1 MHSIAV
7 VNQKGGSGKTTT
19 ASALAGA
26 LRARG
31 RFVALLDLD
40 PQGCLGLLS
49 TGVEQVDPGSLAHAL
64 RRSAAMDYVIID
76 TPPALGPAVD
86 AASEQSDGLLIPT
99 RATFVDLRGL
109 GNLLAVIDTTKVIG
123 AVLIAYR
130 KHVSHH
136 RMVAG
141 RIEGLG
147 YPLLARIPFSI
158 AVDDAQM
165 AGEDLTS
172 YRAARVR
179 GVAAAYHILAE
190 GVEAWSG
197 KRIG

>member
-1 MHSIAV
+1 MRSIAV

-49 TGVEQVDPGSLAHAL
+49 AGVEQVGPEGLAHAL

-86 AASEQSDGLLIPT
+86 AASEQVDGLLIPT
-99 RATFVDLRGL
+99 RATFLDLRGL
-109 GNLLAVIDTTKVIG
+109 GNLLATVDAGKVIG
-123 AVLIAYR
+123 VVVIAYR
-130 KHVSHH
+130 GHVTHH
-136 RMVAG
+136 RRVLE

-147 YPLLARIPFSI
+147 YPVLARIPFSI
-158 AVDDAQM
+158 SASDAGLLGKDVVGYGP
-165 AGEDLTS
+165 A
-172 YRAARVR
+172 RAIATAYFDVAEAIERWARTD
-179 GVAAAYHILAE
+179 
-190 GVEAWSG
+190 
-197 KRIG
+197 

>member
-1 MHSIAV
+1 MRSIAV

-49 TGVEQVDPGSLAHAL
+49 TDVEQVDPGSLAHAL

-76 TPPALGPAVD
+76 TPPALGAAVD
-86 AASEQSDGLLIPT
+86 AASEQADGLLIPT
-99 RATFVDLRGL
+99 RATFLDLRGL
-109 GNLLAVIDTTKVIG
+109 GNLLATVDAGKVIG
-123 AVLIAYR
+123 VVVIAYR
-130 KHVSHH
+130 GHVTHH
-136 RMVAG
+136 RRVLE

-147 YPLLARIPFSI
+147 YPVLARVPFTI
-158 AVDDAQM
+158 AASDAGL
-165 AGEDLTS
+165 AGEDLTTFG
-172 YRAARVR
+172 AARAR
-179 GVAAAYHILAE
+179 GLSEAYETLAK
-190 GVEAWSG
+190 GVERWA
-197 KRIG
+197 RID

>member
-1 MHSIAV
+1 MRSIAV

-31 RFVALLDLD
+31 RLVALLDLD

-49 TGVEQVDPGSLAHAL
+49 TDVEQVGPEGLAHAL

-86 AASEQSDGLLIPT
+86 AASEQVDGLLIPT
-99 RATFVDLRGL
+99 RATFLDLRGL
-109 GNLLAVIDTTKVIG
+109 GNLLATVDAGKVIG
-123 AVLIAYR
+123 LCVIAFRGHVL
-130 KHVSHH
+130 HH
-136 RMVAG
+136 RKVLE

-147 YPLLARIPFSI
+147 YPVLAKVPFSI
-158 AVDDAQM
+158 AASDAGL
-165 AGEDLTS
+165 AGADLTTFG
-172 YRAARVR
+172 AARAR
-179 GVAAAYHILAE
+179 GLTEAYQTLAK
-190 GVEAWSG
+190 EAERWA
-197 KRIG
+197 KTD